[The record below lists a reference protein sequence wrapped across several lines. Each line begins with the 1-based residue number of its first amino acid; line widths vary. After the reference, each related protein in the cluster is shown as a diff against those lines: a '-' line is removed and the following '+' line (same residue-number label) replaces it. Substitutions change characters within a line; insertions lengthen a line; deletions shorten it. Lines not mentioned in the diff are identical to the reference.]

1 MATEPLARW
10 IHVTKTQTPKSR
22 PYPDMVKNLDI
33 MVFVLRDKD
42 TMQRTLLITFDLVS
56 GCQLIRPGVICLQ
69 I

>member
-42 TMQRTLLITFDLVS
+42 TM
-56 GCQLIRPGVICLQ
+56 
-69 I
+69 